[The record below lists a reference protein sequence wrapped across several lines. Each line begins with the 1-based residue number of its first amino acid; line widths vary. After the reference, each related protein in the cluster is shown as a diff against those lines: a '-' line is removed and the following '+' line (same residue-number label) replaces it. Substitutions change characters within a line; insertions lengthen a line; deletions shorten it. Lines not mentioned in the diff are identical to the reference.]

1 MGDSM
6 LDRSCNEFMDALASK
21 EPVPGGGGASA
32 YVAALGMA
40 LGNMVGSLTVGK
52 KKYKDV
58 EPEILELMKQGE
70 VLMERLKELVSEDA
84 VAFLPLSDAYRLPSG
99 TEEEKAFKEAQIQK
113 ALPEAARVPMEIAKL
128 SVEVIRLQQA
138 FAEKGSVLAVSDA
151 GCGTEFARAALKS
164 ARLNVLI
171 NLKLMV
177 EGSLKDEMYREI
189 DGYTKEGLQLADR
202 IYDYVEERL

>member
-1 MGDSM
+1 M
-6 LDRSCNEFMDALASK
+6 LNKTCNEFIDALASR

-40 LGNMVGSLTVGK
+40 LGNMVGNLTVGK

-58 EPEILELMKQGE
+58 EEEILGLMERGE
-70 VLMERLKELVSEDA
+70 ALMERLKELVSEDA
-84 VAFLPLSDAYRLPSG
+84 EAFRPLSDAYRLPAG
-99 TEEEKAFKEAQIQK
+99 TEEEKAFKEAQIQR

-128 SVEVIRLQQA
+128 SVEVIRLQET

-151 GCGTEFARAALKS
+151 GCGAAFARSALMS

-171 NLKLMV
+171 NLKLME
-177 EGSLKDEMYREI
+177 EGPLKEAMRREI
-189 DGYTKEGLQLADR
+189 DGYTGEGLELADR
-202 IYDYVEERL
+202 VFGNVEERL

>member
-1 MGDSM
+1 MGDNM

-70 VLMERLKELVSEDA
+70 GLMERLKELVSEDA

-128 SVEVIRLQQA
+128 SVEVIRLQQT

>member
-6 LDRSCNEFMDALASK
+6 LDRSCKEFMDALASK

-70 VLMERLKELVSEDA
+70 GLMERLKELVSEDA

-128 SVEVIRLQQA
+128 SVEVIRLQQT

>member
-70 VLMERLKELVSEDA
+70 GLMERLKELVSEDA

-99 TEEEKAFKEAQIQK
+99 TEEEKTFKEAQIQK

-128 SVEVIRLQQA
+128 SVEVIRLQQT

>member
-1 MGDSM
+1 MGDNM
-6 LDRSCNEFMDALASK
+6 LDRSCNEFMNALASK

-70 VLMERLKELVSEDA
+70 GLMERLKELVSEDA

-128 SVEVIRLQQA
+128 SVEVIRLQQT

>member
-70 VLMERLKELVSEDA
+70 GLMERLKELVSEDA

-99 TEEEKAFKEAQIQK
+99 TEEEKTFKEAQIQK